1 MPTRKKASTAS
12 KASASAVLRSA
23 ETPTLADIAARAYL
37 LFLERGRTHG
47 HDWEDWLQAEK
58 ELLSDSPDMIATN
71 GR

>member
-12 KASASAVLRSA
+12 KASTSPVLRSA
-23 ETPTLADIAARAYL
+23 ETPTPADIAARAYF

-58 ELLSDSPDMIATN
+58 ELLSVDPDMIATSSH
-71 GR
+71 